1 MVRGVVESGE
11 GIQESWW
18 NIPFQ
23 LSDHHCIFRM
33 IFLYPWGGLY
43 SLLFTVLWLDNSIIP
58 FIDSLNYSI
67 FLNKIFYNRCIRISD
82 HFSQLSH
89 MLRDSFLPSSSF
101 RIFYTNSAWR
111 VLWPISKWPK
121 LWLLCCCFGVECW
134 RNYTFC
140 LKTVRCCCCCCC
152 F

>member
-1 MVRGVVESGE
+1 MKKTTWV
-11 GIQESWW
+11 
-18 NIPFQ
+18 FFF
-23 LSDHHCIFRM
+23 HK
-33 IFLYPWGGLY
+33 Y
-43 SLLFTVLWLDNSIIP
+43 SKFWSILLDKKVDLKLLFSEEG
-58 FIDSLNYSI
+58 SLNCSI

-121 LWLLCCCFGVECW
+121 LWLLCSCFGESSAGEIIHSAWKQCVAAAAAAFKPPGQRRRLSTQQLCPENPN
-134 RNYTFC
+134 R
-140 LKTVRCCCCCCC
+140 
-152 F
+152 